1 MRPPLVALAWLA
13 LSRRLARRPGR
24 LPPALERH
32 VRPPTPPRFH
42 PGLCRGAAE
51 RMAPRSE
58 PPARVRPGWAAGLR
72 AAAAETEAAGWH
84 RSNARAGVPFV
95 ALSCRFS
102 RVSPIANHAARM
114 VGLHSVQCRS
124 HLDMSAQ
131 VGSQRLGERGQSASQ
146 RRMGPHG
153 AKPSRPAP
161 LPQLRGVGSLLA
173 VTADS
178 FPWFSG
184 LRARI
189 PRRRTP
195 PLPPKPDG
203 DGADRSPPARG
214 ALRRACRADCG
225 QEGDARGVTW
235 HTASNSMAGSE
246 VQGSCFVTKR
256 ARAASVYKASLLLGR
271 AELLGWWSGHDAVK
285 PSGKPSSRPRRCRGC
300 QSAPR

>member
-72 AAAAETEAAGWH
+72 AAAAETETAGWH

-95 ALSCRFS
+95 ALSCRAS

-124 HLDMSAQ
+124 HLDMSVQ
-131 VGSQRLGERGQSASQ
+131 VGSQRLGERGQSALQ

-173 VTADS
+173 VAADS

-184 LRARI
+184 L
-189 PRRRTP
+189 
-195 PLPPKPDG
+195 K
-203 DGADRSPPARG
+203 PPA
-214 ALRRACRADCG
+214 
-225 QEGDARGVTW
+225 
-235 HTASNSMAGSE
+235 
-246 VQGSCFVTKR
+246 
-256 ARAASVYKASLLLGR
+256 ARAAAPYRCRPNRTATEPI
-271 AELLGWWSGHDAVK
+271 AA
-285 PSGKPSSRPRRCRGC
+285 PRRGVRCAARAG
-300 QSAPR
+300 QTAGRKATLAA